1 MAYLRRYTEKRLAT
15 MPHKASK
22 KVELTHS
29 SAFLVRFFLMIF
41 GGFFIDV
48 LLLFSVF
55 FLFDVA

>member
-48 LLLFSVF
+48 LWIF
-55 FLFDVA
+55 